1 MSFVREHKWFF
12 MLIAVSI
19 IVIVLGF
26 IMVKKSKDQRQQE
39 QQQEQQKLQIL
50 NDIANQAVADLENTV
65 ATSDVLIDD
74 IIPAESLAKV
84 NALNGKIPETGSDDW
99 CELMM
104 IKDGNTWTQE
114 EQSQFAQ
121 HCI

>member
-26 IMVKKSKDQRQQE
+26 IMVKKSKDQQE
-39 QQQEQQKLQIL
+39 QQEEQQKLQIL
-50 NDIANQAVADLENTV
+50 NDIANKAVADLKNTV